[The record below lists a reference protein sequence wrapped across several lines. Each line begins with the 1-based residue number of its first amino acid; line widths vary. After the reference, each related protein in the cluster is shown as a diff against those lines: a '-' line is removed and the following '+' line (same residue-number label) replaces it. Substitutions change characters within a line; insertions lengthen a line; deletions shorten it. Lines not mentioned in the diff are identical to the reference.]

1 MSGFNLEEKFDF
13 RDPPTK
19 DDLQDEGVDLNQVE
33 EVLELEEMEEDESSF
48 FPWSLFTSVEREK
61 DKCILLENPQIR
73 LWINRIKNSPIPSCL
88 IDLDL
93 KIIWSNLEFIR
104 DLVFDT
110 SPIDK
115 HLPEIFKSDSLLNL
129 SADLKSSLE
138 DPLLSYSWKGRLFPY
153 GESRSNSF
161 LRAMIQPL
169 LYSEKEQPEA
179 YMVQWDIITNEYKDL
194 LQKTFLSLLEASRLK
209 DNDTG
214 EHIERVSEYSKLLSV
229 NLMGQKGFEQINKDF
244 IEDISFLAAM
254 HDVGKIGT
262 PDDILNKG
270 GLLDDWER
278 EIMNEHTKNGAY
290 ILSTY
295 PKPMAREIALSHHE
309 KWDGSGYPYGITGE
323 MIPLSARIVCI
334 ADVYD
339 ALRSRRSY
347 KEPFSH
353 EKSMSIMKK
362 GRATHFDPVIFDKF
376 LAIHEEF
383 DQIYSTS
390 GAD

>member
-1 MSGFNLEEKFDF
+1 VNDYFDY
-13 RDPPTK
+13 RDPPTEY
-19 DDLQDEGVDLNQVE
+19 DLDETNEKLNQVE
-33 EVLELEEMEEDESSF
+33 DVLDLEDLENEEYQLL
-48 FPWSLFTSVEREK
+48 PWSLFTFIEREN
-61 DKCILLENPQIR
+61 DNAGLLGNHNIR
-73 LWINRIKNSPIPSCL
+73 LWIDRVKNSPIPSCL
-88 IDLDL
+88 VDLDL
-93 KIIWSNLEFIR
+93 KIIWSNLEFIKV
-104 DLVFDT
+104 LVFDT
-110 SPIDK
+110 SPINK
-115 HLPEIFKSDSLLNL
+115 HLPELFKSDSQINL
-129 SADLKSSLE
+129 SQELKNSLE
-138 DPLLSYSWKGRLFPY
+138 EPLLSYSWKGRLFPF
-153 GESRSNSF
+153 GESRSSSF
-161 LRAMIQPL
+161 LRAMIQPII
-169 LYSEKEQPEA
+169 YSEAELPEA

-214 EHIERVSEYSKLLSV
+214 DHIERVSEYSKLLSM
-229 NLMGQKGFEQINKDF
+229 NLQGKKGFEQINQDF

-270 GLLDDWER
+270 GILDDWER

-309 KWDGSGYPYGITGE
+309 KWDGSGYPYGIVGE

-353 EKSMSIMKK
+353 EKSMSIMMK
-362 GRATHFDPVIFDKF
+362 GRGKHFDPVIFDIF
-376 LAIHEEF
+376 LSIHTEF
-383 DQIYSTS
+383 EKIFSKSQ
-390 GAD
+390 